1 MGAVS
6 GTRDPTGPGRDS
18 GVSVPA
24 GGRAAT
30 PARPRDPGEAGPSQG
45 GAQPVTP
52 VHLEEVDLPD
62 ADPPL
67 HTRIRHMLGQHEA
80 MWTGQALG
88 VIKATQQALS

>member
-1 MGAVS
+1 
-6 GTRDPTGPGRDS
+6 
-18 GVSVPA
+18 
-24 GGRAAT
+24 
-30 PARPRDPGEAGPSQG
+30 
-45 GAQPVTP
+45 VTP